1 MWIVSFFCDIFQN
14 YVTESYFT
22 KLKYSSITMFYGMKS
37 VVMFVAA
44 SLILVIGIV
53 AIALPNPVQAV

>member
-1 MWIVSFFCDIFQN
+1 
-14 YVTESYFT
+14 
-22 KLKYSSITMFYGMKS
+22 MFYGIKS